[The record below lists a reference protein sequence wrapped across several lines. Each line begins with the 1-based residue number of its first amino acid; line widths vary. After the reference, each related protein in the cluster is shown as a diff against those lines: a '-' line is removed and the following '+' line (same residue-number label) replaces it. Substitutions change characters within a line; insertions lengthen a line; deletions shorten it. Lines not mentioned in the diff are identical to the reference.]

1 MAKEQQPPKKVL
13 LLHGNRQTG
22 QLLLGRMDKLRKLL
36 QKNGVQ
42 LVAPDAP
49 FPHPEDEQL
58 RQWWSRDG
66 DSCLGLPETLR
77 GLQEIW
83 DADAFVGIMGFS
95 QGARLAHLTTI
106 CHEQQPE
113 TFFPGLKFVVM
124 VAGYEA
130 PLPKELKDLGI
141 LPTSTLHLQTPSLH
155 VWGLSDK
162 LITPEQSS
170 AVQEHYVNPST
181 HIHDGGHHVPM
192 KAASARTYAIFMQ
205 DVLQLV
211 ETSASEIAAASSTP
225 SPPVALTL
233 VPDEETAQTQADE
246 VEALTAIFPDE
257 FTLLS
262 QASSDADGNSVYEHP
277 IIYRIALPVSED
289 GVWPPLPM
297 AVKIQYPYNYPQE
310 SLPTFKLIHDNNVM
324 QFSTTQAAACVL
336 AMEEAC
342 LAEEGMPCVLS
353 CLYAARDYFES
364 GAMATAIT
372 ASSSESLD
380 QETATDEE
388 QSEPSASSS
397 TLPKPATAERL
408 EQCNLQGLEIALSV
422 LQRAR
427 PSTVPDDSTLSQ
439 GKGGSWTYTIG
450 LVGKPS
456 AGKSTVS
463 VMPGFVSYRQRTL
476 SCLAPLL
483 TVPLSRLLSF
493 SFHSLVSFSMR
504 QPPLLDNVMML
515 TTLSEVLP
523 WRLIRS
529 LRLTRTLVSASSQLP
544 SAHAPKKDTKGI

>member
-1 MAKEQQPPKKVL
+1 MAKEQQQPPKKVL

-22 QLLLGRMDKLRKLL
+22 QLLLGRMDKLRKML
-36 QKNGVQ
+36 QKNGLQ

-49 FPHPEDEQL
+49 FPHPDDEQL
-58 RQWWSRDG
+58 RQWWSREG
-66 DSCLGLPETLR
+66 DSCVGLQETLR
-77 GLQEIW
+77 SLQSVW

-95 QGARLAHLTTI
+95 QGARLAYLTTI
-106 CHEQQPE
+106 CHGQQPE
-113 TFFPGLKFVVM
+113 TYFPGLKFVIM

-141 LPTSTLHLQTPSLH
+141 LPSLDPHLQTPSLH

-170 AVQEHYVNPST
+170 TVQEHFVNPLT

-192 KAASARTYAIFMQ
+192 KAASARAYATFMQ
-205 DVLQLV
+205 DALQLSV
-211 ETSASEIAAASSTP
+211 TSASKISPASSAP

-233 VPDEETAQTQADE
+233 VPDEETAQTQIDE

-262 QASSDADGNSVYEHP
+262 QVSSDEDGNSVYEHP
-277 IIYRIALPVSED
+277 IVYRIALPVSED
-289 GVWPPLPM
+289 GVWPPLPI
-297 AVKIQYPYNYPQE
+297 AVKIQYPHNYPQE
-310 SLPTFKLIHDNNVM
+310 SLPIFKLIHDNYVM
-324 QFSTTQAAACVL
+324 QFSTTQAAVCL
-336 AMEEAC
+336 FAMKEAC
-342 LAEEGMPCVLS
+342 QAEEGMPCVLS

-364 GAMATAIT
+364 GAMATT
-372 ASSSESLD
+372 ATATSTESLD
-380 QETATDEE
+380 QEKATDEE
-388 QSEPSASSS
+388 HSEPSADNFASIS
-397 TLPKPATAERL
+397 TLPKSATAERL

-463 VMPGFVSYRQRTL
+463 LLPGFISYREMKLLCLPRL
-476 SCLAPLL
+476 S
-483 TVPLSRLLSF
+483 THISLSLI
-493 SFHSLVSFSMR
+493 SFSMR
-504 QPPLLDNVMML
+504 QPPLRDSVTML
-515 TTLSEVLP
+515 ITLSEVLP
-523 WRLIRS
+523 WRLIHS
-529 LRLTRTLVSASSQLP
+529 LRLIRTLASASFRLP
-544 SAHAPKKDTKGI
+544 SAHALKKATKGI

>member
-1 MAKEQQPPKKVL
+1 MAKEQQKKVL

-36 QKNGVQ
+36 QKNGLQ

-49 FPHPEDEQL
+49 FPHPDDEQL

-66 DSCLGLPETLR
+66 DSCLGLQETLR
-77 GLQEIW
+77 SLQEIW
-83 DADAFVGIMGFS
+83 NADAAFVGIMGFS
-95 QGARLAHLTTI
+95 QGARLAHLTTV
-106 CHEQQPE
+106 CHGQQPE
-113 TFFPGLKFVVM
+113 TYFPGLKFVVM

-130 PLPKELKDLGI
+130 PLPKELKDLGM
-141 LPTSTLHLQTPSLH
+141 LSNLDPAASSSTSTLHLQTPSLH

-162 LITPEQSS
+162 LITPDQSS

-192 KAASARTYAIFMQ
+192 KAASARTYATFMQ
-205 DVLQLV
+205 DVLQPV
-211 ETSASEIAAASSTP
+211 VTSASEIAPASSAP
-225 SPPVALTL
+225 SSPPVALPL
-233 VPDEETAQTQADE
+233 VPDEETSQAQADE

-257 FTLLS
+257 FTILS
-262 QASSDADGNSVYEHP
+262 RVSSDEDGNSVYEHP
-277 IIYRIALPVSED
+277 IVYRIALPASED

-324 QFSTTQAAACVL
+324 QFSTTRAAACVF
-336 AMEEAC
+336 AMAEAC
-342 LAEEGMPCVLS
+342 RAEEGMPCVLS

-364 GAMATAIT
+364 GAMAMATTAT
-372 ASSSESLD
+372 SSESSD
-380 QETATDEE
+380 QEKATDQE
-388 QSEPSASSS
+388 QSEPAASNSV
-397 TLPKPATAERL
+397 LPKPVTAERL

-427 PSTVPDDSTLSQ
+427 PSTVPDDDSTLSQ

-463 VMPGFVSYRQRTL
+463 VMPGSDSCRVVSYREM
-476 SCLAPLL
+476 
-483 TVPLSRLLSF
+483 SRRVY
-493 SFHSLVSFSMR
+493 H
-504 QPPLLDNVMML
+504 
-515 TTLSEVLP
+515 
-523 WRLIRS
+523 
-529 LRLTRTLVSASSQLP
+529 
-544 SAHAPKKDTKGI
+544 HY